1 MCRRLST
8 LETHVNPKEEV
19 LHAQDKQ
26 PGIKQTKLRKKM
38 VYDQRSKFIQDII
51 LLKSHF
57 KDYQLISIFH
67 HNPPINSPD
76 SFHTITPSTS
86 IIV

>member
-38 VYDQRSKFIQDII
+38 VYDQRPKFIQDII

-57 KDYQLISIFH
+57 
-67 HNPPINSPD
+67 
-76 SFHTITPSTS
+76 
-86 IIV
+86 

>member
-8 LETHVNPKEEV
+8 LETHANPKEEV

-26 PGIKQTKLRKKM
+26 PGIKQTKLRKKWSTTKDLNL
-38 VYDQRSKFIQDII
+38 YTFDII

-57 KDYQLISIFH
+57 
-67 HNPPINSPD
+67 
-76 SFHTITPSTS
+76 
-86 IIV
+86 